1 MRGKYLL
8 AIIGVTAFCGPVF
21 SQDLPRIVNPSAV
34 TNPGKITDRAP
45 VDPAA
50 AADHAHMMADMS
62 QWNKLRAQYKKL
74 ETSNPGAAIA
84 EYQSFLT
91 SRNLH
96 PTVAITAAD
105 VVARLDVAGLK
116 DASKA
121 EIIYQ
126 WTQTNYGTHRSMAR
140 TIPGRAMMLNAEGKY
155 QEAADLLNSSWDAVL
170 GIHDVLGDEYLITGL
185 RAWDDAL
192 KQLKQEDQLIAPMS
206 RAFAAVPL
214 MMDDRDAD
222 SGWAYDTMIKVL
234 LDAKRGKEAMGW
246 ARLRFEECPYETHHI
261 AVASKQLTDTWK
273 VADPDSKGW
282 EDFAKAQADAKAA
295 NPLLQYPLP
304 VPDDKLWQNAFD
316 ALSPSPTYR
325 HYTITLLIA
334 KGYYGDAMKA
344 AEAIGDDNPK
354 SVLGVTEG
362 CRVLKA
368 AQLNL
373 LGASQLI
380 NSLQGKGS
388 DPLPDFYKVNPAG
401 KVEVGN

>member
-8 AIIGVTAFCGPVF
+8 PVVGIAMFCSPVF
-21 SQDLPRIVNPSAV
+21 SQELPRIINPSAV

-50 AADHAHMMADMS
+50 AADHARMIADMS
-62 QWNKLRAQYKKL
+62 QWNKLQAQYTKL
-74 ETSNPGAAIA
+74 EKSNPGAAIA
-84 EYQSFLT
+84 AYQSFLT
-91 SRNLH
+91 SRTLH

-105 VVARLDVAGLK
+105 VVARLDVTGLK
-116 DASKA
+116 DTSKA
-121 EIIYQ
+121 EIIYE
-126 WTQTNYGTHRSMAR
+126 WTQTNYADNPAMAR
-140 TIPGRAMMLNAEGKY
+140 TIPGRAEMLNAEGKF
-155 QEAADLLNSSWDAVL
+155 QDAADLLKTNWESVL
-170 GIHDVLGDEYLITGL
+170 GINDVLSDEYLITGL

-222 SGWAYDTMIKVL
+222 SGWAYDTIIKVL

-246 ARLRFEECPYETHHI
+246 ARLRFAETPYEAHHI

-273 VADPDSKGW
+273 LADPDSKGW
-282 EDFAKAQADAKAA
+282 EDFTKAQADAKVA
-295 NPLLQYPLP
+295 NPLSQYPLP
-304 VPDDKLWQNAFD
+304 APDDKLWQNAFD
-316 ALSPSPTYR
+316 TLSPSPTYR

-334 KGYYGDAMKA
+334 KGYYGDAMKT
-344 AEAIGDDNPK
+344 AEAISGDNPK
-354 SVLGVTEG
+354 SALGATEG
-362 CRVLKA
+362 CRVFKA

-388 DPLPDFYKVNPAG
+388 DPLPDFYKSNPSG
-401 KVEVGN
+401 KIDFQP